1 MDLRKKIIAIII
13 IGLFI
18 GLAILPANSSE
29 FSQMKLKRKN
39 ILYNSEMYYEA
50 DSDFE
55 YGKNIGRRYYLA
67 FNVLSKLAF
76 RLLKKEEQRIFLNNA
91 EHQKKQLEK
100 YCPMFLDELK
110 GLAASTNIK
119 IERLIVLQLYIAS
132 LSNECT
138 ITAST
143 GPATKGNQTFLTQNF
158 DMSIFSPQVLI
169 FRLFFT
175 KKYHIHHISN
185 NYRYVY
191 IGIPIL
197 YEYPLLNEKGV
208 GFGGTFTS
216 ITDNESRTVDEGEG
230 INPYFI
236 VRASM
241 RSCANVQEIG
251 EFWRNSERASS
262 KDKKNALDWD
272 YDTYVFCDREDGIV
286 MIEQSHSYII
296 TVFGNS
302 TDITNEPEGILW
314 HANHHQWLDP
324 YLTGSKIVG
333 EDHKTNGSGIR
344 AERALEL
351 LKSSY
356 GNITINECMNL
367 TRDHAGGFDP
377 NNPDSADI
385 CRHPDKDI
393 TITTVTSWIVQP
405 KEYMVYWTRGQP
417 CKRNFKAYDFTWL
430 FG

>member
-1 MDLRKKIIAIII
+1 VNTRKKIIVIGI

-18 GLAILPANSSE
+18 GVAILPMGGSE
-29 FSQMKLKRKN
+29 FSNKKFKEKN
-39 ILYNSEMYYEA
+39 ILYNSEIYYEA

-55 YGKNIGRRYYLA
+55 HGRNIGRRYYLA
-67 FNVLSKLAF
+67 FNILSKLIF
-76 RLLKKEEQRIFLNNA
+76 GLLKREEKKIFLNNA
-91 EHQKKQLEK
+91 EYQKEQLEK

-119 IERLIVLQLYIAS
+119 IERLIALQLFIAS

-143 GPATKGNQTFLTQNF
+143 GPATKYNETFLTQNL
-158 DMSIFSPQVLI
+158 DMTIFSPQVLI

-185 NYRYVY
+185 NYRYIY

-208 GFGGTFTS
+208 GFGGTFTR
-216 ITDNESRTVDEGEG
+216 ITENESRVVDEGEG

-241 RSCANVQEIG
+241 RSCANVQEIA
-251 EFWRNSERASS
+251 EFWRNSERASD
-262 KDKKNALDWD
+262 KNKKNALDWD
-272 YDTYVFCDREDGIV
+272 YDTFVFCDREDGIV

-302 TDITNEPEGILW
+302 TNITNEPEGILW
-314 HANHHQWLDP
+314 HTNHHQWLDP
-324 YLTGSKIVG
+324 NLTGSKIVG
-333 EDHKTNGSGIR
+333 EDHKTNASGIR
-344 AERALEL
+344 AERALDL

-356 GNITINECMNL
+356 GNITIYECMNL

-393 TITTVTSWIVQP
+393 TSTTVFSWIVQP
-405 KEYMVYWTRGQP
+405 KKYTVYWTRGQP
-417 CKRNFKAYDFTWL
+417 CKTNFKARNFTWL